1 MKSKNLMKVSLA
13 SLLLASPILE
23 ASAFTVTIDA
33 GHGYN
38 TPGKRAADGS
48 FREWQINDAVAD
60 YLQPMLE
67 SKGITVY
74 RLDDTTGQTDVSLNF
89 YFS

>member
-1 MKSKNLMKVSLA
+1 MIKQNLVKVGMA
-13 SLLLASPILE
+13 SMLLASPLLE
-23 ASAFTVTIDA
+23 AQSFTVTIDA
-33 GHGYN
+33 GHGVN
-38 TPGKRAADGS
+38 TPGKRAVDDS

-74 RLDDTTGQTDVSLNF
+74 RVDDTTGQTDVS
-89 YFS
+89 